1 MKEIIVPRLR
11 SPWVL
16 LLLVSLLLHFW
27 RLSFPAAIAFDE
39 SLVGHFASYYYRG
52 EYYFDIHPPHLKLIY
67 AGLGWLAGVP
77 ADFTFQPYNDPYP
90 GNFYLL
96 MRCFPALCGS
106 VLPLLLVR
114 LALDFGVERRWAF
127 SLGWLMMLDTA
138 LLVESRFI
146 LNDIPLLTF
155 GLGGWVG
162 LSRWWQHGRWRWLL
176 LGSLGVALA
185 GTVKWTG
192 LGIAIP
198 AFAGLLLGRKI
209 DWPKR
214 WRGLLVLATMIFTV
228 QVSGFVLHMA
238 LLPKPGPG
246 DAFMTQPMQEKLKE
260 QRANP
265 ESNLLFMPRAV
276 YEINYSMAFHAS
288 RVADH
293 PYSSPW
299 YDWPLGRRGIY
310 VWMNGDTPPARIY
323 LLPNVAIWWPLAFA
337 AVYYFFSLLQAILRL
352 PPAGEAEAEAPPPS
366 SFTRRDLLLLV
377 AYLGNFLPF
386 IFIGRAMFIY
396 HYFPALAVSYVIAG
410 RLLTQEHIDP
420 RWRWLW
426 LGAAALMFLWLLPL
440 VYGYPVEQSTFE
452 VLMLLKSWI

>member
-214 WRGLLVLATMIFTV
+214 WR
-228 QVSGFVLHMA
+228 
-238 LLPKPGPG
+238 
-246 DAFMTQPMQEKLKE
+246 
-260 QRANP
+260 
-265 ESNLLFMPRAV
+265 
-276 YEINYSMAFHAS
+276 
-288 RVADH
+288 
-293 PYSSPW
+293 W
-299 YDWPLGRRGIY
+299 RR
-310 VWMNGDTPPARIY
+310 
-323 LLPNVAIWWPLAFA
+323 
-337 AVYYFFSLLQAILRL
+337 
-352 PPAGEAEAEAPPPS
+352 
-366 SFTRRDLLLLV
+366 
-377 AYLGNFLPF
+377 
-386 IFIGRAMFIY
+386 
-396 HYFPALAVSYVIAG
+396 
-410 RLLTQEHIDP
+410 
-420 RWRWLW
+420 
-426 LGAAALMFLWLLPL
+426 
-440 VYGYPVEQSTFE
+440 
-452 VLMLLKSWI
+452 